1 MSISPKTKFEELIA
15 SGQYVHDQSQDDAL
29 NSLDAIWHELTNPT
43 YKKSKFFW
51 QKKEAPVHNGL
62 YMWGGVGRGKTMLMD
77 LFYECLPSDMPKAR
91 WHFHAFMLKVQDF
104 LHHAQSEES
113 GADLDDRLI
122 KCADYFAG
130 TLEVLCFDEMVVRDV
145 ADAMLLSRLFGRL
158 MEKNVTLILT
168 SNTAPMDLYEGG
180 WQRERLIPFIKM
192 LQDKLDVVELVGS
205 RDFRVRNVEMKQL
218 YTTPINEKTSQ
229 ELKDMFFDMIDGREA
244 PSRDL
249 IVKGHKL
256 HVPMSMGRVAYFHF
270 NDLCSKAFAAV
281 DYIEI
286 CEKFDVIYIEGIP
299 FMGVTA
305 RNEAK
310 RFIALVDA
318 LYDTRRRVVMTA
330 DKDPRDLYKGMDH
343 AFEFTRT
350 KSRLQEMRTSDYW
363 EKALKAQELSDN
375 HENSTIIEEQEFNKG
390 EQHHGT

>member
-1 MSISPKTKFEELIA
+1 MSVSPKVRFDELVA
-15 SGQYVHDQSQDDAL
+15 SGQYVIDPSQTEAL
-29 NSLDAIWHELTNPT
+29 EALDIIWHEVTHPSRK
-43 YKKSKFFW
+43 KKSYFW
-51 QKKEAPVHNGL
+51 QKKDVSAHNGL

-77 LFYECLPSDMPKAR
+77 LFYACLPDELPKAR

-130 TLEVLCFDEMVVRDV
+130 TLKVLCFDEMVVRDV

-168 SNTAPMDLYEGG
+168 SNTAPEDLYEGG

-192 LQDKLDVVELVGS
+192 LEDKLDIVELVGA

-218 YTTPINEKTSQ
+218 YTTPINGGTSQ
-229 ELKDMFFDMIDGREA
+229 DLKDMFFDMIDHREA

-256 HVPMSMGRVAYFHF
+256 HVPMAMGRVAYFHF
-270 NDLCSKAFAAV
+270 NDLCKEAFAAV

-286 CEKFDVIYIEGIP
+286 CEKFDVIYIEAIP

-318 LYDTRRRVVMTA
+318 LYDTRRRVVVTA
-330 DKDPRDLYKGMDH
+330 EKDPRDLYKGMDH

-350 KSRLQEMRTSDYW
+350 KSRLQEMRTTDYW
-363 EKALKAQELSDN
+363 EKALAFQERNKTAKAS
-375 HENSTIIEEQEFNKG
+375 
-390 EQHHGT
+390 